1 MVCWRIWK
9 NLKNFEILWKVD
21 FIVKLRF
28 NFKNYSWVFPVKSTA
43 KLTLNV
49 GRHGWARKTFFFFT
63 LYCLKRSETAFLIS
77 LNRKRW
83 LSVKKMTGRPINFVW
98 LFQILMETGY
108 ALIFRH
114 LTPKKSR
121 KMFIIE
127 YITVL
132 ETLRKR
138 EAKQTQIKGKHPD

>member
-83 LSVKKMTGRPINFVW
+83 LSVKKDDRSSHQLCINKPNFSADKGVRLSLDIW
-98 LFQILMETGY
+98 L
-108 ALIFRH
+108 
-114 LTPKKSR
+114 SR
-121 KMFIIE
+121 KALKCLLQNIS
-127 YITVL
+127 L
-132 ETLRKR
+132 C
-138 EAKQTQIKGKHPD
+138 